1 MDVPLVLKDIGIRY
15 GLKGYKRKS
24 SMFSHKA
31 DVGGLSAFVINSS
44 SNIGWLLLIIPCHK
58 CKKVYVYQK

>member
-1 MDVPLVLKDIGIRY
+1 MDVPLGLKDIGIRY

-31 DVGGLSAFVINSS
+31 DVVGLSARIFI
-44 SNIGWLLLIIPCHK
+44 
-58 CKKVYVYQK
+58 KK